1 MALDMKDLTVFLAVA
16 REGSFGRAATS
27 LLVTQPAVSERLR
40 HLERVVG
47 VQVVERS
54 SRGARLTAAGERLLP
69 YAQRCVALAD
79 EGLDAARSAD
89 GVPRLVI
96 AVHSTFAPRVVPQV
110 LGALVRLPR
119 RVSVRDAHSH
129 EVQALV
135 ADGVAD
141 LGFSIPAATP
151 KGLRRVTLPPDPV
164 VCVAA
169 DGHLPRDRRAL
180 TPRSLSGSVLAINE
194 WGEGAERFVAGLRRA
209 GVDEW
214 RMRFCADAA
223 TALAL
228 ARDHDHLAF
237 VARSSASALVES
249 GELRTVS
256 VSGVSQW
263 RIELELLH
271 RTNVRDHS
279 AVQAVVEALGSS
291 GARPRPR
298 R

>member
-1 MALDMKDLTVFLAVA
+1 MTLDMKDLTVFLAVA

-47 VQVVERS
+47 AQVVERS
-54 SRGARLTAAGERLLP
+54 SRGTRLTAAGERLLP

-89 GVPRLVI
+89 GVPRLVV
-96 AVHSTFAPRVVPQV
+96 AVHSTFAPRVVPLV
-110 LGALVRLPR
+110 LGALTGLAR

-141 LGFSIPAATP
+141 LGFSIPAAVP
-151 KGLRRVTLPPDPV
+151 KGLRRVSLPPDPV

-169 DGHLPRDRRAL
+169 DGQLPEGRRTL
-180 TPRSLSGSVLAINE
+180 TPRALRGSVLAINE
-194 WGEGAERFVAGLRRA
+194 WGEGAERFVAGLRHA

-237 VARSSASALVES
+237 VARSSASALVER

-256 VSGVSQW
+256 ISGMSQW
-263 RIELELLH
+263 RIELDLLH
-271 RTNVRDHS
+271 RTSVRDRS
-279 AVQAVVEALGSS
+279 AVQAVVEAVGSS
-291 GARPRPR
+291 RPRQRSR